1 MLDYRGYIAEATGA
15 NVFFLMEDGKL
26 HTPLADCFLNG
37 ITRQTIIE
45 MAKEKGI
52 EVVER
57 HIELKE
63 LTNVKECFL
72 TGTAAEVTPVS
83 QIGDYHFTPDA
94 LTRDFVQSY
103 SDLVNNH
110 A

>member
-1 MLDYRGYIAEATGA
+1 
-15 NVFFLMEDGKL
+15 MEDGKL

-45 MAKEKGI
+45 MAAEKGV

-57 HIELKE
+57 HIEPEE
-63 LTNVKECFL
+63 LTKVKECFL

-83 QIGDYHFTPDA
+83 QIGEYHFKPDA
-94 LTRDFVQSY
+94 LTRKFVQGY
-103 SDLVNNH
+103 ADLVNGC
-110 A
+110 